1 MKFQRAGVHEAG
13 SFLHVSSVWLK
24 VVLSLTLAF
33 AYSFNSSQCGGFA
46 IARLPK
52 FLDKQVVQK
61 MHLVSLDPNVSI
73 NSLQLCCF

>member
-24 VVLSLTLAF
+24 VVLSLTLAS
-33 AYSFNSSQCGGFA
+33 AYSFNSSQRGGFA

-61 MHLVSLDPNVSI
+61 TQWKTPCLS
-73 NSLQLCCF
+73 